1 MTSEAR
7 LIIDFALYA
16 VFLGVMLGV
25 CLLAWFKGRP
35 ADKYGALVFL
45 ASVGATMALE
55 FGTGSLNPLVPE
67 LFFDGL
73 EAAGFLFLA
82 VRYNNLWL
90 GAAMIAKGL
99 QLALHATHLTD
110 TQDPALGR
118 INLYAAS
125 LTLISFIILM
135 IILGGTLASIR
146 ARRATDSRKAALHG
160 LNGAAA

>member
-7 LIIDFALYA
+7 LISDIVLYA

-25 CLLAWFKGRP
+25 CLLAWTKGRP
-35 ADKYGALVFL
+35 ADKYGALLFL
-45 ASVGATMALE
+45 VSVAATLALE
-55 FGTGSLNPLVPE
+55 FGTGKLNPLVPE

-73 EAAGFLFLA
+73 EAAGFLVLA

-99 QLALHATHLTD
+99 QLLLHTTHLTD
-110 TQDPALGR
+110 VEDIKMGGL
-118 INLYAAS
+118 NLYAFS

-135 IILGGTLASIR
+135 IILGGTLSSMR
-146 ARRATDSRKAALHG
+146 ARRRDAAKSANSNLTG
-160 LNGAAA
+160 VAAC